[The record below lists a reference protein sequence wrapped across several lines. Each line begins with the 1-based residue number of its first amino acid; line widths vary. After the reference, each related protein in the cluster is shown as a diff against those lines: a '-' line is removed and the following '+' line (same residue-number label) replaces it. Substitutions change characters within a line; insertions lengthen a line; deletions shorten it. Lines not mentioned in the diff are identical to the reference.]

1 VVAVL
6 LQMMARGF
14 PRSSDDL
21 VMEGG
26 GCSGPGGRCR
36 LVGLRSSCSRWQ
48 MMFQTICHV
57 DRHTQSGRDDA
68 YKASLRSPELV
79 CLEGVRRAKRFVTRE
94 PPFAERIAYM

>member
-1 VVAVL
+1 
-6 LQMMARGF
+6 
-14 PRSSDDL
+14 
-21 VMEGG
+21 
-26 GCSGPGGRCR
+26 
-36 LVGLRSSCSRWQ
+36 